1 MEIDAEFTVFLVY
14 FCGQATGCQNITPVV
29 VAVPNNSHNT
39 QNGKTA
45 KFNGIV
51 QVFIRGQNICHSHT
65 VMQAHALS
73 NFATGNT
80 IPVFLTVVFTYRI

>member
-14 FCGQATGCQNITPVV
+14 FCGQAPGCQNITPVA

-39 QNGKTA
+39 QNVKTA

-51 QVFIRGQNICHSHT
+51 QVFIRGQTICHSHT
-65 VMQAHALS
+65 VMLS
-73 NFATGNT
+73 QTLQLVT
-80 IPVFLTVVFTYRI
+80 RIVTRYRYF